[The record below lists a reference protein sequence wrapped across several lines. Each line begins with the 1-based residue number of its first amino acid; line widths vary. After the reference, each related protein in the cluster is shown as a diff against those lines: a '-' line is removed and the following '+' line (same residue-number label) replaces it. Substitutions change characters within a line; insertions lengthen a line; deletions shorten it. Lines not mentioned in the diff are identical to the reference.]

1 MLQSKE
7 LRYIALMKYYFHTV
21 LKRTVII
28 VLLTLLYSH
37 LHAETLILTLAMK
50 ESAAPFFT
58 PDQKGILNLLYK
70 EAFKRVGKDIIIH
83 SLYAKRSLVRANTG
97 EADGDALRLKNIH
110 IYYPNLIRVPEPIWE
125 VQLAAFTKN
134 LNIKIKDWDSLK
146 GYRIGYL
153 NGWEFFDRHLSQFEY
168 VHKSEYLSSLL
179 FMLDRDRIDILLYS
193 KLITQLYI
201 KKNGLTS
208 IKMLQPILKK
218 QPAYLYLHK
227 KHKQLVPALA
237 TAFRQMKTD
246 GNYEQAEKMIEQQMQ
261 D

>member
-1 MLQSKE
+1 
-7 LRYIALMKYYFHTV
+7 
-21 LKRTVII
+21 
-28 VLLTLLYSH
+28 
-37 LHAETLILTLAMK
+37 MK
-50 ESAAPFFT
+50 ENAEPFFSQ
-58 PDQKGILNLLYK
+58 DQKGILNLLYK
-70 EAFKRVGKDIIIH
+70 EAFKRIGKEVIIQ
-83 SLYAKRSLVRANTG
+83 SLYAKRSLVRANAG

-110 IYYPNLIRVPEPIWE
+110 TLYPNLIRVPEPIWE
-125 VQLAAFTKN
+125 VQLAAFTKS
-134 LNIKIKDWDSLK
+134 LNIKIKGWGSLK

-153 NGWEFFDRHLSQFEY
+153 NGWAFFDLHLNQFKY

-179 FMLDRDRIDILLYS
+179 LMLDRDRIDILLHS

-208 IKMLQPILKK
+208 IKMLQPVLKK

-237 TAFRQMKTD
+237 MAFHRMKTD
-246 GNYEQAEKMIEQQMQ
+246 GNYEQAQKKMEQLIQ